1 MHLEECRPG
10 PRAGLRSRE
19 PSVLALGA
27 VGADSNIDSN
37 TIAHPAAQAILHNL
51 KLQGQNAMT
60 RAGPGDPIPARLIR

>member
-1 MHLEECRPG
+1 VK
-10 PRAGLRSRE
+10 

-37 TIAHPAAQAILHNL
+37 VIAHPAAQAILHNL

-60 RAGPGDPIPARLIR
+60 RAGPELTRKRSLAQDGEEWVRGSP